1 MTKHMKLKLI
11 RVTEQHAIN
20 KITVRNVRLTTRD
33 LSVVRS
39 RPKIVIR
46 RSDRLRWNKPVE
58 AVENMRWV
66 LNYFVKQLCVS

>member
-1 MTKHMKLKLI
+1 MHTSLKLI

-39 RPKIVIR
+39 RPKMKR
-46 RSDRLRWNKPVE
+46 PTSVE
-58 AVENMRWV
+58 EVCREHAMG
-66 LNYFVKQLCVS
+66 LTLLC